1 MASRLRVFDWIYHMT
16 THSRIR
22 LSSWLAQ
29 RWENLSRP
37 TPKYSNQGRKLGQN
51 KSVAVLVILPV
62 FVNRALRI
70 DKVILRQVE
79 VFSVA

>member
-1 MASRLRVFDWIYHMT
+1 M
-16 THSRIR
+16 
-22 LSSWLAQ
+22 
-29 RWENLSRP
+29 
-37 TPKYSNQGRKLGQN
+37 GQN

-79 VFSVA
+79 VFSVGQKGRKP